1 MKSAYMTT
9 KMEKT
14 NGIFIKKK
22 EYNLNDK
29 HYIIQNIRN

>member
-14 NGIFIKKK
+14 NAIFIKKK
-22 EYNLNDK
+22 EYNYNCK
-29 HYIIQNIRN
+29 HYIILLKRI